1 MTLLE
6 QSAAPRTLTWPP
18 IVAAAAGGALLGLTA
33 LIDAN
38 LAAWLT
44 LALFIAGGIPISIVD
59 AREHRIPNR
68 MLFPLAAAVSA
79 SLTAQTALSGD
90 VGRLAAAVGL
100 GAALWA
106 VYALLSLF
114 GGIGFGDVKLG
125 GLIGLMLGWHSLA
138 AVIAATILAYLLSA
152 PHAIALV
159 LRKDGR
165 GRRIPFGPYLVLGAA
180 IAGTLALLGLI
191 A

>member
-1 MTLLE
+1 MTVLE

-18 IVAAAAGGALLGLTA
+18 IAAAAAGGALLGLTA

-44 LALFIAGGIPISIVD
+44 FALFIAGGIPISIVD

-106 VYALLSLF
+106 VYALVSLF

-125 GLIGLMLGWHSLA
+125 ALIGLLLGWHSLT

-152 PHAIALV
+152 PHAIALI
-159 LRKDGR
+159 LRRDGR
-165 GRRIPFGPYLVLGAA
+165 SRRIPFGPYLIAGAA
-180 IAGTLALLGLI
+180 IAGILALVELI